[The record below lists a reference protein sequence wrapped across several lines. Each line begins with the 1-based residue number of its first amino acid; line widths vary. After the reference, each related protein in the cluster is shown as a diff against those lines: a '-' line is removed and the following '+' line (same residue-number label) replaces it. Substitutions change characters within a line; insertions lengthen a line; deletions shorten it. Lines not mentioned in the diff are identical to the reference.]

1 MLSFLPHFL
10 KGPLAA
16 ALVILNTVI
25 VFIPLFVV
33 AILKFLIP
41 VKAWRRACLILL
53 TRMAEYWIGV
63 NKAITFLT
71 QDIRWDIEI
80 PDNLDYRG
88 QYLVTANHQSWADIV
103 VLQHVFN
110 RRIPFLKFFLKKEL
124 IWVPL
129 MGIAWWALDL
139 PFMRRYSREYLE
151 RNPHKRGKDLEITQ
165 RACEKFRDIP
175 VSIMNFLEGTR
186 FRLAKHE
193 KQQSPYRHL
202 LKPKAGGIAFALNA
216 MDGTIR
222 ELIDVTI
229 VYKPHRA
236 GFWDLFSGR
245 VARIVVRAR
254 KLEIPERF
262 LHGDYQNDPQ
272 WREEFQAW
280 VRELWE
286 RKDDE
291 ISRLLAETGQEGVR

>member
-1 MLSFLPHFL
+1 MLSFLPSFL

-16 ALVILNTVI
+16 ALVITNTIV
-25 VFIPLFVV
+25 VFIPLFVI
-33 AILKFLIP
+33 ALLKFFIP
-41 VKAWRRACLILL
+41 VKAWRRACLLALIWL
-53 TRMAEYWIGV
+53 AEHWISI
-63 NKAITFLT
+63 NKSITWLT
-71 QDIRWDIEI
+71 QDIRWDVEI
-80 PDNLDYRG
+80 PDDLDYRG
-88 QYLVTANHQSWADIV
+88 QYLVVSNHQSWADIV

-110 RRIPFLKFFLKKEL
+110 RRIPFLKFFLKKQL

-129 MGIAWWALDL
+129 LGIAWWALDL

-151 RNPHKRGKDLEITQ
+151 KNPHKRGKDLEITQ
-165 RACEKFRDIP
+165 RACEKFRDMP

-186 FRLAKHE
+186 YRPAKHA
-193 KQQSPYRHL
+193 KQESPYLHL

-222 ELIDVTI
+222 ELVDVTI

-245 VARIVVRAR
+245 VEHIAVRAR
-254 KLEIPERF
+254 KTDIPERF
-262 LHGDYQNDPQ
+262 LHGDYQNDAQ

-291 ISRLLAETGQEGVR
+291 IHRLLEETGQEDQL